1 MRYRR
6 GGQAVE
12 FALIL
17 PILLLVFSG
26 IIDYS
31 WYFHNENI
39 LTQAIRSSSR
49 GASVLDS
56 QESEVTPCNF
66 ATEEINNNLN
76 SMGIISQGR
85 SVSSQII
92 SGSESR
98 LEVLISQP
106 YQPLFG
112 LAIVPQSISVKTVVR
127 LEDQNWDGC

>member
-1 MRYRR
+1 MKNRR

-17 PILLLVFSG
+17 PILLMVFSG

-31 WYFHNENI
+31 WYFHNQNI
-39 LTQAIRSSSR
+39 LTQAIRSASR

-56 QESEVTPCNF
+56 QESELTPCNF
-66 ATEEINNNLN
+66 ATEEVNSNLN
-76 SMGIISQGR
+76 DMGISNQGR
-85 SVSSQII
+85 SISSQII

-98 LEVLISQP
+98 LEVLIDQP

-112 LAIVPQSISVKTVVR
+112 LTLVPQSILVKTVVR
-127 LEDQNWDGC
+127 LEDQNWEGC